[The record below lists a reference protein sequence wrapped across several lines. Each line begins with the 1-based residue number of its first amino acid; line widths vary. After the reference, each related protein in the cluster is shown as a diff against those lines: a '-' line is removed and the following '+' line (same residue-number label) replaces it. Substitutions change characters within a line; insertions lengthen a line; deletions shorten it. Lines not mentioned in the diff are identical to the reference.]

1 MPSMRSSAP
10 IQRMISIGNK
20 VLLGDFAKKIV
31 FVFCFLFCFVIN
43 KIKQRKGNYLYKIEQ

>member
-31 FVFCFLFCFVIN
+31 FVFCFLFCFVIY